1 MTKKPKLAKPDAPKP
16 RTWKDE
22 VRAQNESVERLCVEL
37 GIDQAERR
45 FAPVR
50 PASGGSNKGQPQDF
64 REAKHQS

>member
-37 GIDQAERR
+37 GIDQAELFLRAR
-45 FAPVR
+45 
-50 PASGGSNKGQPQDF
+50 G
-64 REAKHQS
+64 EA